1 MTYRWMKRSG
11 VNNRSIKVSD
21 IDVLVTR
28 KNSQAMVMVA
38 GRVTIDTSPHLRSV
52 LLRLLR
58 RDAGDVVVIDV
69 SKVSYLD
76 TSGFATLVEALKAAR
91 ECSVKLR
98 LVGVNGQVRVLAEI
112 VELTKICEFFGSE
125 VAFT

>member
-1 MTYRWMKRSG
+1 MTYRWMKSSG
-11 VNNRSIKVSD
+11 ANDRSIQAGD

-28 KNSQAMVMVA
+28 KDSQAMIVVA
-38 GRVTIDTSPHLRSV
+38 GRVTVDTSPHLRSV

-98 LVGVNGQVRVLAEI
+98 LVGVSGQVRVLAEI
-112 VELTKICEFFGSE
+112 VELTRIFEFFGSE
-125 VAFT
+125 VAFN

>member
-1 MTYRWMKRSG
+1 MKNFG
-11 VNNRSIKVSD
+11 VNNRSIQASD
-21 IDVLVTR
+21 INVLVTR
-28 KNSQAMVMVA
+28 KDSQAMVVVA

-58 RDAGDVVVIDV
+58 RESGDVVVIDL

-112 VELTKICEFFGSE
+112 VELTRIFEAFGSE
-125 VAFT
+125 VAFN